1 MLSSAK
7 LAFLPKLGTRPLLS
21 LALLL
26 LRPQAQ

>member
-1 MLSSAK
+1 MSFSATILS
-7 LAFLPKLGTRPLLS
+7 LEPGPRPSLT

>member
-1 MLSSAK
+1 MTFSANM
-7 LAFLPKLGTRPLLS
+7 AFPQHGSRPSLT